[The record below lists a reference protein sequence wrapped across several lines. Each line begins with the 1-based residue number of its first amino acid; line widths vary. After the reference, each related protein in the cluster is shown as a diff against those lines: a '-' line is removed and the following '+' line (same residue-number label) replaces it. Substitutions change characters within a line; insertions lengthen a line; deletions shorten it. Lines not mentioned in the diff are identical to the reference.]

1 MFHRWLPGTMAALI
15 DAPQHS
21 ASVAP
26 LLPLLPPSAYQQV
39 PARASCPSAPIR
51 HGSDPSLQ
59 MLAAVRA
66 LFTSAQ
72 HKDSFISAG
81 SF

>member
-1 MFHRWLPGTMAALI
+1 MAALI

-21 ASVAP
+21 ASAAP

-39 PARASCPSAPIR
+39 PARTSYPPAPTC
-51 HGSDPSLQ
+51 HGSDTRLQ

-66 LFTSAQ
+66 LFMSAQ

-81 SF
+81 SL